1 MTDIPLDSVPG
12 WSAKNVERLQASW
25 ITTAEQVVALAA
37 TATGIQSLSE
47 QLQVSHD
54 EVRRLVELAAQALS
68 ADVRAEMETPVDTSN
83 YGLGAR
89 RPGKENNKP

>member
-1 MTDIPLDSVPG
+1 MTDTPLDAVPG
-12 WSAKNVERLQASW
+12 WSTKHIDRLKPSW

-37 TATGIQSLSE
+37 TENGMQSLSE
-47 QLQVSHD
+47 QLQVSPD
-54 EVRRLVELAAQALS
+54 EASRLVDLAAQALS

-89 RPGKENNKP
+89 RPGKENRKP